1 MCKLHIMQEQ
11 FISYL
16 KKKMPEHDSLT
27 DSVATILDINY
38 DAAYRRVTGK
48 TSLSLDEAV
57 QLAKH
62 YKISLNKLFEVGE
75 QNTILASRSPQ
86 LKDEQDLEYYFKASK
101 ENLLPIARLKS
112 ATITY
117 SAKDIPLFYTLKD
130 SYLTRYKIYVWLK
143 LINKDM
149 AKKKTSFD
157 DFIQTIPNSL
167 LQSAYSLGET
177 YNYINIVEFW
187 NDNTINGTLQQIMY
201 FFESG
206 LLSKEFA
213 LRICDDLIAVIDHV
227 EKQTIQ
233 QSIIGSKNKSTYNLY
248 KSDLLTM
255 SNTIMVTTS
264 HQKVFFTP
272 FTVLSYFKI
281 EHQDTC
287 DLMED
292 FFKRQKMNSKLLVN
306 AGEKDRTLFFYKM
319 YEKVDIIKER
329 INIDKKLTFI

>member
-1 MCKLHIMQEQ
+1 MQDQ
-11 FISYL
+11 FIKYL
-16 KKKMPEHDSLT
+16 KQQLPEHDTLT

-48 TSLSLDEAV
+48 TSLSLEEAV
-57 QLAKH
+57 LLAKH
-62 YKISLNKLFEVGE
+62 YKISLNNLYEVGE
-75 QNTILASRSPQ
+75 QNTLLAARSPQ
-86 LKDEQDLEYYFKASK
+86 LKNQKDLEYYFKASK

-143 LINKDM
+143 LINNDM
-149 AKKKTSFD
+149 AKNKTSFD
-157 DFIQTIPNSL
+157 SFINTIPNSL

-177 YNYINIVEFW
+177 YNYINIIEFW

-206 LLSKEFA
+206 LLSKDLA
-213 LRICDDLIAVIDHV
+213 LLICNDLIDVINHV

-233 QSIIGSKNKSTYNLY
+233 QSIIGSKNQSTYNLY

-264 HQKVFFTP
+264 HKKVFFTP

-287 DLMED
+287 NIMEE
-292 FFKRQKMNSKLLVN
+292 FFNKQMMNSKLLVN
-306 AGEKDRTLFFYKM
+306 SGEKDRTLFFNKM
-319 YEKVDIIKER
+319 LEKVNIIKER